1 MLRRLL
7 VEHGGASGRSIVVG
21 ALVAASICIGGYAVS
36 GGGGS
41 CAWPSCFPD
50 ASNTGVPSGTTL
62 TAYTGPTNITT
73 NNTVIDSKTIS
84 SELTISA
91 SGVVIKNS
99 VISCACGL
107 LVLIDDAGTYA
118 LSNNA
123 TEAVLTIQDSE
134 LSCQDTP
141 GSSALSEA
149 NYTVVRSE
157 ITHCENGLD
166 INQNVSVT
174 DSFIH
179 DLYNG
184 GASHADG
191 AQFGC
196 GHWEPGFTGPACA
209 SATAY
214 ASAARNVTF
223 EHNTVWGMGDGDTT
237 FGTSAFEAANP
248 DNHDFLIQ
256 HNLIAGGAYS
266 LYCPGDAGPN
276 NFSVI
281 DNSFST
287 VFSQTYNGNDNVG
300 AFGPSDSC
308 LDETLSGNIYYP
320 SGSAI
325 TLP

>member
-1 MLRRLL
+1 MRVGLTT
-7 VEHGGASGRSIVVG
+7 SIATAIAVG
-21 ALVAASICIGGYAVS
+21 VLIAS
-36 GGGGS
+36 GGGGAGA
-41 CAWPSCFPD
+41 CALPNYPD
-50 ASNTGVPSGTTL
+50 ASCTGVPAGTSL

-73 NNTVIDSKTIS
+73 DNTVIDSKTIS

-91 SGVVIKNS
+91 TGVVIKNS
-99 VISCACGL
+99 VLSCACGL
-107 LVLIDDAGTYA
+107 LMLVDDAGTYA

-123 TEAVLTIQDSE
+123 TEPVVTVQDSE
-134 LSCQDTP
+134 MSCQGVG
-141 GSSALSEA
+141 GSTAISEA
-149 NYTVVRSE
+149 NYTLLRVE
-157 ITHCENGLD
+157 ITNCENGLD

-184 GASHADG
+184 GASHADA

-209 SATAY
+209 TAPTY

-223 EHNTVWGMGDGDTT
+223 VHNTMWGMGDGDTT

-256 HNLIAGGAYS
+256 NNQIAGGAFS

-276 NFSVI
+276 NFQVLS
-281 DNSFST
+281 NAFST
-287 VFSQTYNGNDNVG
+287 QFSQQFNGNDNVG
-300 AFGPSDSC
+300 QFGPSDSC
-308 LDETLSGNIYYP
+308 SDETLSGNFYYP
-320 SGSAI
+320 SGLPI
-325 TLP
+325 TLS